1 METKNL
7 IIICATVI
15 LAVVIVLSAFIYVNM
30 GNETHI
36 SSNIADSLQNGDE
49 IVVKLVDKDNNPL
62 KNKTISLSF
71 KDENGNGNAVGYD
84 LLTNDKGEV
93 YYNVNLTEG
102 KYLFSA
108 NYAGETFI
116 GSSSLN
122 KSVEVKKEVKTAN
135 FSSTNT
141 TKTAKTKT
149 YTDWQEDYETGRY
162 DEDGNPIYRSIMSTS
177 GGQYE
182 PGIYESYWSANGPI
196 SERRIG

>member
-36 SSNIADSLQNGDE
+36 SSNIADTLQNGDE
-49 IVVKLVDKDNNPL
+49 IVVKLVDKDNKPL
-62 KNKTISLSF
+62 VNKTISLNF
-71 KDENGNGNAVGYD
+71 KDENGKGNAVSYD

-102 KYLFSA
+102 KYVFSA
-108 NYAGETFI
+108 DYAGETFI

-122 KSVEVKKEVKTAN
+122 KSVEVKKDVKTAN
-135 FSSTNT
+135 LSSTDT

-182 PGIYESYWSANGPI
+182 PGIYECYWSANGPI